1 MSFDWRIR
9 RIIPIALKCCIH
21 VLYAVTDPA
30 KGAGEAALPLFLDQ
44 TEARR
49 AEKNICDRPPPSLSE
64 GLDLVTVM
72 GYVTLLLS
80 F

>member
-1 MSFDWRIR
+1 MQWRIQR
-9 RIIPIALKCCIH
+9 RGPGG
-21 VLYAVTDPA
+21 P
-30 KGAGEAALPLFLDQ
+30 PSLFLDQ

-49 AEKNICDRPPPSLSE
+49 AEKKSGTAPHPAPLAE
-64 GLDLVTVM
+64 GLDLATVM